1 MMLRSIPEDDYI
13 EDDCVEVDGVE
24 VHNTLLTRIGE
35 WFRSANRLYK
45 CTNTSTI
52 HQMCALAAP
61 LPYRRPQRLDST
73 IMKTIDYYCNSE
85 VPHSIRY
92 TCQKAAKVQRKEGGS
107 VIY

>member
-1 MMLRSIPEDDYI
+1 MLRSIPEDDCVEYDCV
-13 EDDCVEVDGVE
+13 EDDCVRA
-24 VHNTLLTRIGE
+24 HNTLLTRISD

-52 HQMCALAAP
+52 HQMCAPAVPLLLGAP
-61 LPYRRPQRLDST
+61 RRLDST

-85 VPHSIRY
+85 IPHSIRY
-92 TCQKAAKVQRKEGGS
+92 ICQKAAKVQRKEGGS